1 MKTLSCPGHA
11 LLNAG
16 GNPIPI
22 SHPSLIAASKACWM
36 KPFGAPA
43 IASPFAVLDAIF
55 SCCPVAGSPK
65 SGPLI
70 KAGAKFGRGS
80 IVLEN

>member
-1 MKTLSCPGHA
+1 MKALCCPGRA
-11 LLNAG
+11 LLNTE
-16 GNPIPI
+16 GNPIPN
-22 SHPSLIAASKACWM
+22 SHPSLIAASNACWM

-43 IASPFAVLDAIF
+43 IASTFAVWDAIF
-55 SCCPVAGSPK
+55 SCCPVAGSPE